1 VLNQLIRQEALDGYT
16 DRWLGEVSEL
26 AALPRTLVA
35 AAGARMLGSLLV
47 ILGLGSYTRYA
58 VLEGVASGMRRET
71 VSARMPGRLLQVGQ
85 ELRIE
90 IEIAGEVNETARARI
105 VSITTRSASNGSL
118 HCITLEMP
126 WVCRKKPGADSRSAS
141 QSSSGVFTHRS
152 SHVIT
157 IEAALG
163 SHSPAEKSA
172 GHFAIRS
179 NGMRLG
185 LSGHDLIFLRPAL

>member
-1 VLNQLIRQEALDGYT
+1 MLKLRRLFCETVLNQLIRQEALDGYT

-126 WVCRKKPGADSRSAS
+126 WVCRKKPGGRFSVRIPVE
-141 QSSSGVFTHRS
+141 QR
-152 SHVIT
+152 
-157 IEAALG
+157 
-163 SHSPAEKSA
+163 
-172 GHFAIRS
+172 
-179 NGMRLG
+179 RLY
-185 LSGHDLIFLRPAL
+185 A